1 MLAPGR
7 NPGRTMNSF
16 SPSRRDVWQLP
27 ASAAVFVPLYA
38 ATYYGAYLLRF
49 AGEIDPIY
57 QDTLLGTL
65 IWVLVVKWV
74 VFLWF
79 RVHQGWSRY
88 VNFHDLLV
96 LGQAVTASA
105 VGVVLVDTLCLPR
118 MTIPRSVVLIDWG
131 MTLVFVGAARELPRV
146 IRDDAWRLVQASDGV
161 PSLIVGAN
169 DSGGTLLR
177 TIRSN
182 AALTDRV
189 VGFVDDRPAAQ
200 GRRIGGVPV
209 VGTCDALPRLVERH
223 GVEEVLITS
232 GELPGKHVRQLVD
245 SARASGFRV
254 KVLPSYEQLLA
265 ETVADYPC

>member
-169 DSGGTLLR
+169 DSGETLLR
-177 TIRSN
+177 TIRST
-182 AALTDRV
+182 AALRYRV
-189 VGFVDDRPAAQ
+189 VGFVEQRLVIQ
-200 GRRIGGVPV
+200 TGPV
-209 VGTCDALPRLVERH
+209 ARTHGSGSTAPVPRLVERH
-223 GVEEVLITS
+223 GVEE
-232 GELPGKHVRQLVD
+232 
-245 SARASGFRV
+245 
-254 KVLPSYEQLLA
+254 
-265 ETVADYPC
+265 